1 MILVVGA
8 TAPFGRQTVE
18 ALVAAGQDVRAL
30 TREPADANLPAE
42 AEVVYG
48 DLAKP
53 ETLPAALAGVSAMFL
68 VLPYGLDPAP
78 LLQAAAPG
86 VRIVLL
92 SSGAIVDSADPQPDV
107 IAAYHAG
114 VERAIVESGADWT
127 FLRILFPAINALPL
141 ATQVKNSGGV
151 SVPYADAQAAPV
163 HEADVAE
170 AATRVLTEPGYSSRV
185 YNLTG
190 QRSLTQRDQ
199 IRAISRAIGR
209 ALTVADVDPA
219 PVLRQ
224 LSQFMDPDFAAALF
238 ALMAATVGQPARVTK
253 AVEELTGHPA
263 RDFTQWAIDH
273 KADFS

>member
-18 ALVAAGQDVRAL
+18 KLVAAGHDVRAL
-30 TREPADANLPAE
+30 TRKPADATLPAE
-42 AEVVYG
+42 AEAVYG
-48 DLAKP
+48 DLTKP
-53 ETLPAALAGVSAMFL
+53 GTLAASLAGVSAIFL

-78 LLQAAAPG
+78 LLQAADPG
-86 VRIVLL
+86 VRIVFL
-92 SSGAIVDSADPQPDV
+92 SSGAIVDGADPQPDA

-127 FLRILFPAINALPL
+127 FLRIFFPAINALPL
-141 ATQVKNSGGV
+141 AMQIKDGDRVGI
-151 SVPYADAQAAPV
+151 PYAGAQAAPV

-170 AATRVLTEPGYSSRV
+170 AAARVLTEPGYSSRV
-185 YNLTG
+185 YHLTG

-209 ALTVADVDPA
+209 ALTVEDIDPA

-224 LSQFMDPDFAAALF
+224 LSQFMDPDFATALF
-238 ALMAATVGQPARVTK
+238 ALMAATVGKPAQVTK
-253 AVEELTGHPA
+253 TVQELTGHPA